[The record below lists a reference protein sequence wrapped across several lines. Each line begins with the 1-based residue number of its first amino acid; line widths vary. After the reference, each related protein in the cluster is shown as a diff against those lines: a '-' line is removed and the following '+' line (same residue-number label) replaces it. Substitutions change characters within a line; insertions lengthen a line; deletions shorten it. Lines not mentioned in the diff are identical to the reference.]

1 MQNEHDLETYNS
13 NERRTTILLTFVYND
28 AKSFMHVVCLHWT
41 LSIYAKQKNT
51 LYKLYGHSNDIGIL
65 KPKSDH

>member
-1 MQNEHDLETYNS
+1 MQSEHDLETCDS
-13 NERRTTILLTFVYND
+13 NERSTTILLTFVHND

-41 LSIYAKQKNT
+41 LSIYDKQKNT
-51 LYKLYGHSNDIGIL
+51 LYKLYGHSNDIEIL